1 MQRMRLLLPRNVS
14 TAEKSHFLE
23 NPGGCN
29 SISSVERYQF
39 SEETLSSQVPE
50 HQFHMVYQR
59 LNSPGDTR
67 KAFME
72 ASGDCMGPS
81 SGQYQ
86 NEK

>member
-1 MQRMRLLLPRNVS
+1 MVS
-14 TAEKSHFLE
+14 VQWRDT
-23 NPGGCN
+23 
-29 SISSVERYQF
+29 SSLNR
-39 SEETLSSQVPE
+39 LSSQAPQ
-50 HQFHMVYQR
+50 HQFRTVYQG

-72 ASGDCMGPS
+72 ASGDYMGLG